1 MRYTPHTEAERQAML
16 KAIGVERIEDLFA
29 DIPAQVRFPSLDL
42 PEGMSELEAQ
52 RLFAALAAEN
62 ATVATHP
69 CFLGAGAYY
78 HFTPALLTHLLFR
91 GEFYTAYTPYQPEIS
106 QGTLQVI
113 FEFQTLV
120 CQLTGMDVANASMYD
135 GSTAL
140 AEAALMAVRLTRSR
154 RTRLL
159 ISEAVHPEYRD
170 VVATYSQGMDIEL
183 VPIPFDRRNGTTDV
197 EAVRAALNEHT
208 AALIVQYP
216 NFFGQIEP
224 LGQLG
229 ELIHGVGGHFVVS
242 ADPVALGLLKPPGD
256 FGADIVTAEG
266 QSLGIPLMYG
276 GPYVGLFATRMK
288 HVRQMP
294 GRVAGQ
300 TVDIE
305 GRRGFVLTLQAREQ
319 HIRREKATSNI
330 CTNEALIATAVTIYL
345 SAVGRHGLRQ
355 VANLCYHKAHYL
367 AQRLTA
373 LDGYELAFEGPFVRE
388 FAVRTPVPPAELNR
402 YLWETHGII
411 GGYDLERA
419 YPELKNHWL
428 LTATEMNARADI
440 DRLVEAVAGYPGSP
454 APSR

>member
-1 MRYTPHTEAERQAML
+1 MRYTPHTEEERRAML
-16 KAIGVERIEDLFA
+16 NAIGVERIEDLFA
-29 DIPAQVRFPSLDL
+29 DIPAHVRFPRLNL

-52 RLFAALAAEN
+52 RFFAALAAEN
-62 ATVATHP
+62 ATVETHP

-78 HFTPALLTHLLFR
+78 HFTPALLNHLLFR

-120 CQLTGMDVANASMYD
+120 CQLTGMEVANASMYD

-159 ISEAVHPEYRD
+159 ISQAIHPEYRE
-170 VVATYSQGMDIEL
+170 VVRTYTRGMDLEL
-183 VPIPFDRRNGTTDV
+183 VPVPFDRRTGTTDLST
-197 EAVRAALNEHT
+197 VRAALDENT
-208 AALIVQYP
+208 AGLLVQYP

-224 LGQLG
+224 LGELG
-229 ELIHGVGGHFVVS
+229 HAIHEAGGYFVVA
-242 ADPVALGLLKPPGD
+242 ADPVSLGLLKPPGD

-294 GRVAGQ
+294 GRIAGQ
-300 TVDIE
+300 TVDTE

-345 SAVGRHGLRQ
+345 SAVGKAGLQQ
-355 VANLCYHKAHYL
+355 VARLCYHKAHYL
-367 AQRLTA
+367 AQQLTA
-373 LDGYELAFEGPFVRE
+373 LDGFELAFEGPFVRE

-402 YLWETHGII
+402 YLWEEHGII
-411 GGYDLERA
+411 GGYDLGRA
-419 YPELKNHWL
+419 YPDLKNHWL

-440 DRLVEAVAGYPGSP
+440 DRLVTAVADYV
-454 APSR
+454 R

>member
-1 MRYTPHTEAERQAML
+1 MRYTPHTEEERRAML
-16 KAIGVERIEDLFA
+16 NAIGVERIEDLFA
-29 DIPAQVRFPSLDL
+29 DIPAHVRFPRLNL

-52 RLFAALAAEN
+52 RFFAALAAEN
-62 ATVATHP
+62 ATVETHP

-78 HFTPALLTHLLFR
+78 HFTPALLNHLLFR

-120 CQLTGMDVANASMYD
+120 CQLTGMEVANASMYD

-159 ISEAVHPEYRD
+159 ISEAIHPEYRE
-170 VVATYSQGMDIEL
+170 VVRTYTRGMDLEL
-183 VPIPFDRRNGTTDV
+183 VPVPFDRRTGTTDLST
-197 EAVRAALNEHT
+197 VRAALDENT
-208 AALIVQYP
+208 AGLLVQYP

-224 LGQLG
+224 LGELG
-229 ELIHGVGGHFVVS
+229 HAIHEAGGYFVVA
-242 ADPVALGLLKPPGD
+242 ADPVSLGLLKPPGD

-294 GRVAGQ
+294 GRIAGQ
-300 TVDIE
+300 TVDTE

-345 SAVGRHGLRQ
+345 SAVGKAGLQQ
-355 VANLCYHKAHYL
+355 VARLCYHKAHYL
-367 AQRLTA
+367 AQQLTA
-373 LDGYELAFEGPFVRE
+373 LDGFELAFEGPFVRE

-402 YLWETHGII
+402 YLWEEHGII
-411 GGYDLERA
+411 GGYDLGRA
-419 YPELKNHWL
+419 YPDLKNHWL

-440 DRLVEAVAGYPGSP
+440 DRLVTAVADYV
-454 APSR
+454 R

>member
-1 MRYTPHTEAERQAML
+1 MRYTPHTEEERRAML
-16 KAIGVERIEDLFA
+16 NAIGVERIEDLFA
-29 DIPAQVRFPSLDL
+29 DIPAHVRFPRLNL

-52 RLFAALAAEN
+52 RFFAALAAEN
-62 ATVATHP
+62 ATVETHP

-78 HFTPALLTHLLFR
+78 HFTPALLNHLLFR

-106 QGTLQVI
+106 QGTLQAI

-120 CQLTGMDVANASMYD
+120 CQLTGMEVANASMYD

-159 ISEAVHPEYRD
+159 ISEAIHPEYRE
-170 VVATYSQGMDIEL
+170 VVRTYTRGMDLEL
-183 VPIPFDRRNGTTDV
+183 VPVPFDRRTGTTDLST
-197 EAVRAALNEHT
+197 VRAALDENT
-208 AALIVQYP
+208 AGLLVQYP

-224 LGQLG
+224 LGELG
-229 ELIHGVGGHFVVS
+229 HAIHEAGGYFVVA
-242 ADPVALGLLKPPGD
+242 ADPVSLGLLKPPGD

-294 GRVAGQ
+294 GRIAGQ
-300 TVDIE
+300 TVDTE

-345 SAVGRHGLRQ
+345 SAVGKAGLQQ
-355 VANLCYHKAHYL
+355 VARLCYHKAHYL
-367 AQRLTA
+367 AQQLTA
-373 LDGYELAFEGPFVRE
+373 LDGFELAFEGPFVRE

-402 YLWETHGII
+402 YLWEEHGII
-411 GGYDLERA
+411 GGYDLGRA
-419 YPELKNHWL
+419 YPDLKNHWL
-428 LTATEMNARADI
+428 LTATEMNTRADI
-440 DRLVEAVAGYPGSP
+440 DRLVTAVADYVG
-454 APSR
+454 

>member
-1 MRYTPHTEAERQAML
+1 MRYTPHTEEERRAML
-16 KAIGVERIEDLFA
+16 NAIGVERIEDLFA
-29 DIPAQVRFPSLDL
+29 DIPAHVRFPRLNL

-52 RLFAALAAEN
+52 RFFAALAAEN
-62 ATVATHP
+62 ATVETHP

-78 HFTPALLTHLLFR
+78 HFTPALLNHLLFR

-120 CQLTGMDVANASMYD
+120 CQLTGMEVANASMYD

-159 ISEAVHPEYRD
+159 ISEAIHPEYRE
-170 VVATYSQGMDIEL
+170 VVRTYTRGMDLEL
-183 VPIPFDRRNGTTDV
+183 VPVPFDRRTGTTDLST
-197 EAVRAALNEHT
+197 VRAALDENT
-208 AALIVQYP
+208 AGLLVQYP

-224 LGQLG
+224 LGELG
-229 ELIHGVGGHFVVS
+229 HAIHEAGGYFVVA
-242 ADPVALGLLKPPGD
+242 ADPVSLGLLKPPGD
-256 FGADIVTAEG
+256 FGADIVTSEG

-294 GRVAGQ
+294 GRIAGQ
-300 TVDIE
+300 TVDTE

-345 SAVGRHGLRQ
+345 SAVGKAGLQQ
-355 VANLCYHKAHYL
+355 VARLCYHKAHYL
-367 AQRLTA
+367 AQQLTA
-373 LDGYELAFEGPFVRE
+373 LDGFELAFEGPFVRE

-402 YLWETHGII
+402 YLWEEHGII
-411 GGYDLERA
+411 GGYDLGRA
-419 YPELKNHWL
+419 YPDLKNHWL

-440 DRLVEAVAGYPGSP
+440 DRLVTAVADYV
-454 APSR
+454 R

>member
-1 MRYTPHTEAERQAML
+1 MRYTPHTEEERRAML
-16 KAIGVERIEDLFA
+16 NAIGVERIEDLFA
-29 DIPAQVRFPSLDL
+29 DIPAHVRFPRLNL

-52 RLFAALAAEN
+52 RFFAALAAEN
-62 ATVATHP
+62 ATVETHP

-78 HFTPALLTHLLFR
+78 HFTPALLNHLLFR

-120 CQLTGMDVANASMYD
+120 CQLTGMEVANASMYD

-159 ISEAVHPEYRD
+159 ISQAIHPEYRE
-170 VVATYSQGMDIEL
+170 VVRTYTRGMDLEL
-183 VPIPFDRRNGTTDV
+183 VPVPFDRRTGTTDLS
-197 EAVRAALNEHT
+197 AVRAALDENT
-208 AALIVQYP
+208 AGLLVQYP

-224 LGQLG
+224 LGELG
-229 ELIHGVGGHFVVS
+229 HAIHEAGGYFVVA
-242 ADPVALGLLKPPGD
+242 ADPVSLGLLKPPGD

-294 GRVAGQ
+294 GRIAGQ
-300 TVDIE
+300 TVDTE

-345 SAVGRHGLRQ
+345 SAVGKAGLQQ
-355 VANLCYHKAHYL
+355 VARLCYHKAHYL
-367 AQRLTA
+367 AQQLTA
-373 LDGYELAFEGPFVRE
+373 LDGFELAFEGPFVRE

-402 YLWETHGII
+402 YLWEEHGII
-411 GGYDLERA
+411 GGYDLGRA
-419 YPELKNHWL
+419 YPDLKNHWL

-440 DRLVEAVAGYPGSP
+440 DRLVTAVADYV
-454 APSR
+454 R